1 MIHFLSLVLAVTAF
15 AALALS
21 MKRHQRDLA
30 GRTLSEREAGRLR
43 IGGWALIALILAID
57 IFAFGFGYALVA
69 WAGHLTMGAWLNVAW
84 LCWKSPP
91 PRSR

>member
-1 MIHFLSLVLAVTAF
+1 MIHLLCLFVATAAF

-30 GRTLSEREAGRLR
+30 GRTLSQREGSLLR
-43 IGGWALIALILAID
+43 IGGWVLIALILTID

-69 WAGHLTMGAWLNVAW
+69 WAGQSTMGAWLNVAW
-84 LCWKSPP
+84 LCWKSPS
-91 PRSR
+91 PRNR